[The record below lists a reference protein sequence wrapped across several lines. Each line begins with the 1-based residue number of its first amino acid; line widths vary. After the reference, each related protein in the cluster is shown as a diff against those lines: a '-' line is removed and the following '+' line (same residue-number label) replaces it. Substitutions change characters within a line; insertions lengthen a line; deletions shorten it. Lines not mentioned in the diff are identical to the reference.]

1 MIRRLAVLLMCLT
14 LLCVPCSGED
24 AADSQTARSPFDV
37 PDAAVRSLQR
47 RRRCGLPD
55 LCHIPVPAGRG
66 LYQALIEQRWAE
78 IEPDIRLVRAGWN
91 CYHDGIPE
99 GIDVIMYDAIYRND
113 LIRAGAIRPIDIAD
127 VWEAEDIFPFALEG
141 LTVDGSLYGI
151 PVFLCGNFL
160 IYDRDC
166 VILAGAAHI
175 TDLDGE
181 SGLLLIASDDPS
193 DREQYRLEVIADAAG
208 GSNEGV
214 EQIMALIDRLAIEAH
229 KKDGSQSF

>member
-24 AADSQTARSPFDV
+24 AVNTLTYAIYPY
-37 PDAAVRSLQR
+37 
-47 RRRCGLPD
+47 LPD
-55 LCHIPVPAGRG
+55 VDF
-66 LYQALIEQRWAE
+66 YQALIEQRWAE
-78 IEPDIRLVRAGWN
+78 IEPDIRLVRVDWN

-99 GIDVIMYDAIYRND
+99 GIDVVMYDAIVRND
-113 LIRAGAIRPIDIAD
+113 LIGAGAIRSIDLAD

-193 DREQYRLEVIADAAG
+193 DRDQYRLEAAADAAG
-208 GSNEGV
+208 
-214 EQIMALIDRLAIEAH
+214 
-229 KKDGSQSF
+229 